1 MLPARTQNNHLTVE
15 EVKELFEEWRKNR
28 KHREPIPPLLWNTAV
43 ALTQHHSLYE
53 VSNYLRLNY
62 NDLKARMQ
70 KSSIVPPAFIELPV
84 AASVECTIE
93 IEKPTGE
100 RMRIKGNCNA
110 VELAREFWGR

>member
-1 MLPARTQNNHLTVE
+1 
-15 EVKELFEEWRKNR
+15 
-28 KHREPIPPLLWNTAV
+28 V

-70 KSSIVPPAFIELPV
+70 KPSIVPPAFIELTGITPAEYTV
-84 AASVECTIE
+84 E

-100 RMRIKGNCNA
+100 RMRVKGQCA
-110 VELAREFWGR
+110 ITELVRTFFQ